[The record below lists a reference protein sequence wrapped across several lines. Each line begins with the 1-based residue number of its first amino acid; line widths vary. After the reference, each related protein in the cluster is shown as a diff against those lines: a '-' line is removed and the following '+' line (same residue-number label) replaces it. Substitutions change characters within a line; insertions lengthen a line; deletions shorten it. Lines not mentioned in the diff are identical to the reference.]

1 MIDKN
6 WIRTHNSKVMVDGAM
21 IKLSMVTWYFC

>member
-21 IKLSMVTWYFC
+21 IKLSMVT